1 MKLFDAKALFLEK
14 WERSSGEYVDIA
26 MKENASVMK
35 VDVASRLL
43 NVVYLVFVVCM
54 AAAGLLGGSL
64 TLGQFAAALNAVS
77 GMDRHRM
84 RSPGDS
90 SRTGTPPMVTL
101 PDVGSYR
108 PQSSFTTVDFP
119 APFSPTKAVLSPS
132 LI

>member
-1 MKLFDAKALFLEK
+1 MGDLKRLLTDKHAMYEMKLFDAKALFLEK

-77 GMDRHRM
+77 GIGSSLH
-84 RSPGDS
+84 DS
-90 SRTGTPPMVTL
+90 SRQMTWLM
-101 PDVGSYR
+101 GSAME
-108 PQSSFTTVDFP
+108 SILT
-119 APFSPTKAVLSPS
+119 A
-132 LI
+132 